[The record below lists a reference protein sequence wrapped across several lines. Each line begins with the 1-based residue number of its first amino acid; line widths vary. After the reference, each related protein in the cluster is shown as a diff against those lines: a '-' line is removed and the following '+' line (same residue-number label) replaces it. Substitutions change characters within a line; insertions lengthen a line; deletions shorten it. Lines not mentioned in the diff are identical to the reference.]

1 MSSSKVLEI
10 RIGAPN
16 GVLQVQ
22 VGRVAVDVLRS
33 VGYFGGAALAVSTG
47 LIDPPLGV
55 FTAAVPV
62 FKMLT
67 NSKHSVIP

>member
-47 LIDPPLGV
+47 LIDPRWGV
-55 FTAAVPV
+55 HRRGARVQDAD
-62 FKMLT
+62 
-67 NSKHSVIP
+67 